1 MHLNRTFLKKS
12 SNKSTLRSPSSGS
25 SGGKTGTISSIGSF
39 LSNTFGSANSTD
51 HNYLVALE
59 SSQKP
64 LHIAFDLR
72 NHKTDGFKIEKV
84 NQAATKSKLSPS
96 KLKSPSYVSQ
106 DTLKMENDAGRC
118 FCQVSIQISLS
129 KENGFAKTEIEPS
142 GVPSATKLSFPQ
154 RPNKIASYSK
164 IASPNKTSEHNVN
177 SPKNDKS
184 PLSLNCS
191 SFKIKCSP
199 SFYASAI
206 ASSNVTKPQV
216 YGKRSPG
223 ITQHLYENSF
233 IIERHKK

>member
-25 SGGKTGTISSIGSF
+25 SDGETGTISSIGSF

-64 LHIAFDLR
+64 LHIASDLR

-84 NQAATKSKLSPS
+84 NQAAAKCKLSPS

-106 DTLKMENDAGRC
+106 DTSKTENDAGRC

-142 GVPSATKLSFPQ
+142 AIPSATKLSFS
-154 RPNKIASYSK
+154 KIASYSK
-164 IASPNKTSEHNVN
+164 IASPNKTSEHNVD

-184 PLSLNCS
+184 LFSLNCS
-191 SFKIKCSP
+191 SFKTKRSP

-216 YGKRSPG
+216 YGKRSPD